1 MCGRLNVT
9 EDPLARVFVLLT
21 GAGFPGETDH
31 NVAPTQTVWVV
42 TEQAAESRMRMSGS
56 GALERTEVATHPG
69 LARPMRWWLVPHWAA
84 DDKPAYAMFN
94 ARAETLGRSRAFRG
108 AFERRRCVVPVAGFY
123 EWLRDGKRRLPQHVE
138 AASGD
143 ALLLGGVWERWTHGD
158 AVLESFAIVTTAV
171 HPDLAFLHDRQ
182 PLLLDPDEARQ
193 WLSSATGREALE
205 ALLAP
210 ALPVPLQ
217 VTPVS
222 EYVNNAR
229 HKGEGCVVATG
240 NPQYLQASP
249 RHLH

>member
-21 GAGFPGETDH
+21 GAGYPGTTEH
-31 NVAPTQTVWVV
+31 NVAPTETVWVV
-42 TEQAAESRMRMSGS
+42 TERGAELRARMSDAGTL
-56 GALERTEVATHPG
+56 AHVDVAEHPG

-84 DDKPAYAMFN
+84 DDKPSYAMFN
-94 ARAETLGRSRAFRG
+94 ARAETLERSRAFRG
-108 AFERRRCVVPVAGFY
+108 AFERRRCVVPVTGFY
-123 EWLRDGKRRLPQHVE
+123 EWLREGKRRLPQHVE
-138 AASGD
+138 AADGD
-143 ALLLGGVWERWTHGD
+143 ALLLAGVWERWTHGD

-182 PLLLDPDEARQ
+182 PVLLDVEEARL
-193 WLSSATGREALE
+193 WLASSTARAVLAE
-205 ALLAP
+205 LLAP

-229 HKGEGCVVATG
+229 HKGEDCIVATG
-240 NPQYLQASP
+240 NPQFLPASP